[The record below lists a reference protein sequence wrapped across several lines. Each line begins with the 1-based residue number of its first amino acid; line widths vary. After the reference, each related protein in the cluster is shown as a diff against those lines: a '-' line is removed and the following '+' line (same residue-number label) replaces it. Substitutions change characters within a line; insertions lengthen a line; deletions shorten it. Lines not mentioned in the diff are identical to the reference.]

1 MEFPRKMANREIEFF
16 NFLKKYDLDHYHER
30 LKQEGIS
37 KINHLQHVKGEDLER
52 VGMSKPE
59 QKRLLGKYE
68 QHFSKFGKFKV
79 RLHPCQIMLLC
90 CGSNYLYTYK
100 HPRTIWPP

>member
-1 MEFPRKMANREIEFF
+1 MANREIEFF
-16 NFLKKYDLDHYHER
+16 NFLKKYDLDQYHER

-37 KINHLQHVKGEDLER
+37 KISHLQHVKGEDLEK
-52 VGMSKPE
+52 VGMTKPE

-79 RLHPCQIMLLC
+79 HLHSSLLMFLC
-90 CGSNYLYTYK
+90 CGLNYYMQ
-100 HPRTIWPP
+100 